1 VSYKQ
6 NTHYAKKYR
15 YDSFEF
21 VVPELV
27 ELLKAK
33 AEKWVR
39 HTNERHAHDR
49 AEMLDPATHTKKE
62 LKENQIQ
69 IDESPERYAPV
80 MIKDYKKY
88 ASYDCRYQILLNPAD
103 GTFDFEIRSEM
114 NYMDKLKKGL
124 KRKQEKEALN
134 ETGNVPKP

>member
-39 HTNERHAHDR
+39 YTNERHAKDR
-49 AEMLDPATHTKKE
+49 AEMLDPTIHTKKE
-62 LKENQIQ
+62 LKENQISV
-69 IDESPERYAPV
+69 DESPQWYAPV
-80 MIKDYKKY
+80 TVKDYKKY
-88 ASYDCRYQILLNPAD
+88 SSYDCRYQILLNPAD

-114 NYMDKLKKGL
+114 NFMDKLQKGL
-124 KRKQEKEALN
+124 KRKQEKAALIRQ
-134 ETGNVPKP
+134 VIA